1 MGVASTEEAD
11 DRLVKASSEA
21 TCFTAPAFRYL
32 HCRCF
37 VYNVYFVEGTL
48 FTMSQEGERL
58 VKAFPSSEL
67 PKGFLYRSKH

>member
-37 VYNVYFVEGTL
+37 VCNVYFVEGTL